1 MSPLCL
7 RQETVRV
14 LECNPNI
21 KSSSRC
27 TVQKDTLFK
36 TLEVIF
42 GYPLLLLL
50 FCFWSSSSPFYSWS
64 SFFLFPTDLPGSFNS
79 ISFSASLLPGKDLS
93 LVLFFSVRP
102 LFYWPTSS
110 CGFTDRGPPVFV
122 SFFFFRSS
130 SISVPASSV
139 LSCQA
144 EIALSLGLISCP
156 QLMRFKSRGPSVLA
170 VCLGYVTEMH
180 CSRRPWKT
188 P

>member
-14 LECNPNI
+14 LECSPNI

-42 GYPLLLLL
+42 SHPLLLLLLLLLLL

-79 ISFSASLLPGKDLS
+79 ISFSASLLHGKDLS

-122 SFFFFRSS
+122 SFFFGLVLFRS
-130 SISVPASSV
+130 PRV
-139 LSCQA
+139 LYFLVRQR
-144 EIALSLGLISCP
+144 LPCP
-156 QLMRFKSRGPSVLA
+156 
-170 VCLGYVTEMH
+170 
-180 CSRRPWKT
+180 
-188 P
+188 